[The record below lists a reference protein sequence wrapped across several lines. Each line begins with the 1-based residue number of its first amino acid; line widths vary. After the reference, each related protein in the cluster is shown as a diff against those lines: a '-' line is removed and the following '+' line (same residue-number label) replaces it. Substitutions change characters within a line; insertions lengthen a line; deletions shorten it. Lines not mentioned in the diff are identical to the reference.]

1 MLKNYFKIAW
11 RNLLKN
17 KGFTAINIIGLSL
30 GIGCFIMISMFVID
44 ELSYDH
50 YHEKADR
57 IYRINSDIIFGG
69 TEMSMAVSSDPMGE
83 ALKSDYPEVENM

>member
-1 MLKNYFKIAW
+1 MIKNYFKIAW

-17 KGFTAINIIGLSL
+17 KGFTAINIIGLAL

-44 ELSYDH
+44 ELSYDR

-69 TEMSMAVSSDPMGE
+69 AEMSMAVSSDPMGE
-83 ALKSDYPEVENM
+83 TLKSDYPEV